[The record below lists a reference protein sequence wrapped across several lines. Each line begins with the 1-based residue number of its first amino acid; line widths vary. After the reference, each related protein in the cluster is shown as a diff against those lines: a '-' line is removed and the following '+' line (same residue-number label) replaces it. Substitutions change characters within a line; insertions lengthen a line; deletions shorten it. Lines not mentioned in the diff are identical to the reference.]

1 MTQKEQIL
9 KLIKEEKNRLV
20 GRRNIFQKYFLSKYD
35 KRWFDGIKY
44 GIENIED
51 LIKTEIKD

>member
-9 KLIKEEKNRLV
+9 KLIKEEKNLLV
-20 GRRNIFQKYFLSKYD
+20 GKRNIFQKYFLSKYD

-51 LIKTEIKD
+51 LINTEIKD